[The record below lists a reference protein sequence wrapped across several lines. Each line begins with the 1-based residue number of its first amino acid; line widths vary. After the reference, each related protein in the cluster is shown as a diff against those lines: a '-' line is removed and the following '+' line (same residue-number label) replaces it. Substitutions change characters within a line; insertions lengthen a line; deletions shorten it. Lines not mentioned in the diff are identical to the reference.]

1 MSGLYRTFKSNY
13 IPYFADGRGRDRY
26 IVYNNAGFF
35 KNYLDTPYNKDFSRT
50 GCFFNTKI
58 VKHIKSPSIKAP
70 NFHYHADG
78 SGRDKYIV
86 ENGGGLFTDI
96 KPLISY
102 KLTDFLRQREQR
114 ILPIKKY
121 REHLSKDEIRY
132 NELLKK
138 KERDVIKRLYTNN
151 KKKCINRPK
160 INFKSYFSVDD
171 LTKDTKN
178 SFIKNAPVPVFLP
191 KYEKNNNNNKK
202 ENERDNILNEYSKY
216 YNNNTLRTPKIKLK
230 FNQNQFNFSNEKII
244 KLKPKII
251 INDSISNNKG
261 EISKVNFSQENNENS
276 NNKNNIN
283 FSTDYKILND
293 FQMNKKQ
300 NNMRKIKKFIISK
313 SNTGDS

>member
-13 IPYFADGRGRDRY
+13 IPYFSDGRGRDRY

-78 SGRDKYIV
+78 SGRDKYII

-178 SFIKNAPVPVFLP
+178 NFIKNAPVPVFLP
-191 KYEKNNNNNKK
+191 KYEKNSNNKK
-202 ENERDNILNEYSKY
+202 ENERDNILNEYSRY
-216 YNNNTLRTPKIKLK
+216 YNNNNTLRTPKIKLK

-251 INDSISNNKG
+251 INDSISNNNG

>member
-114 ILPIKKY
+114 ILPIRKY

-132 NELLKK
+132 NEL
-138 KERDVIKRLYTNN
+138 
-151 KKKCINRPK
+151 
-160 INFKSYFSVDD
+160 
-171 LTKDTKN
+171 
-178 SFIKNAPVPVFLP
+178 
-191 KYEKNNNNNKK
+191 
-202 ENERDNILNEYSKY
+202 
-216 YNNNTLRTPKIKLK
+216 
-230 FNQNQFNFSNEKII
+230 
-244 KLKPKII
+244 
-251 INDSISNNKG
+251 
-261 EISKVNFSQENNENS
+261 
-276 NNKNNIN
+276 
-283 FSTDYKILND
+283 YK
-293 FQMNKKQ
+293 
-300 NNMRKIKKFIISK
+300 
-313 SNTGDS
+313 